1 MTAFLFTA
9 AWERSA
15 ASDSALLVLMAIAE
29 AADATGRATVEQ
41 RAIAARTRLHVATV
55 ARAIRVLEDLGEL
68 AVEAPKAGRKAA
80 TYAVKLRLDA
90 APSFDLTE
98 YDNEIPTGP
107 HAALDGLS
115 GTEGPDGAEGVE
127 PPLPDDAPVPP
138 VAGGGTPE
146 PEIPDGPLAGFA
158 WRAPK
163 APDVGKAVAAMM
175 PPPKRPV
182 PSHLP
187 PTDVGQVLAALGVK
201 PDLRGPLFW
210 WRSEHK
216 DVLAALL
223 EDLGLPSADALVVRI
238 ENNGVRVEVLN
249 SLRDLATYGGLVR

>member
-29 AADATGRATVEQ
+29 AADATGRASVEQ

-55 ARAIRVLEDLGEL
+55 ARAIRTLEDIGEL
-68 AVEAPKAGRKAA
+68 VIEAPKAGRKAA
-80 TYAVKLRLDA
+80 TYAVKLRFEVA
-90 APSFDLTE
+90 QSFNLADSE
-98 YDNEIPTGP
+98 NEIPTGP
-107 HAALDGLS
+107 HDALDGLS
-115 GTEGPDGAEGVE
+115 GIEGPDGAEGVE
-127 PPLPDDAPVPP
+127 PPADDAPMPP
-138 VAGGGTPE
+138 VAGGGTP
-146 PEIPDGPLAGFA
+146 IPDGPLDGFA

-163 APDVGKAVAAMM
+163 APDVGKAVADLL
-175 PPPKRPV
+175 PTPKRPV

-216 DVLAALL
+216 DVLATLL
-223 EDLGLPSADALVVRI
+223 SDLGLASADALIARI
-238 ENNGVRVEVLN
+238 EEGCVRAENLN
-249 SLRDLATYGGLVR
+249 SLRDLQGMVR